1 MLATPAQH
9 KLERATAASSVVF
22 VTIRKKTN
30 CSDMSESEEE
40 SNEGRFEIEESA
52 RARAT
57 GAQSEDRLGGASSL
71 WLNAMLRCACSYQL
85 AVASQA
91 KELANAPPIRILSN
105 NSLGLSQDRFTTL
118 DRRIETKIRRSCG
131 SDDWRD
137 ERAKTEN
144 GSGADGLQV
153 GRMTGGGT
161 GDTFRHAAEVESGV
175 QELACTL

>member
-1 MLATPAQH
+1 
-9 KLERATAASSVVF
+9 
-22 VTIRKKTN
+22 
-30 CSDMSESEEE
+30 MSESEEE

-52 RARAT
+52 EARAT
-57 GAQSEDRLGGASSL
+57 GAQ
-71 WLNAMLRCACSYQL
+71 M
-85 AVASQA
+85 ASQA
-91 KELANAPPIRILSN
+91 KELVNAPPIRILSN

-118 DRRIETKIRRSCG
+118 DRRIETNIRRSCG